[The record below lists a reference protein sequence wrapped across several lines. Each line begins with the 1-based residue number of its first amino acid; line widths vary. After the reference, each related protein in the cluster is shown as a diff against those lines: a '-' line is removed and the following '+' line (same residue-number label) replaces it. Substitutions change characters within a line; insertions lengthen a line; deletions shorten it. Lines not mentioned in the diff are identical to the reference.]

1 MPDATLAPV
10 AALNTATAE
19 FTAACSYIKT
29 HSPSEGRCSRCG
41 ARCRVA
47 RHEVMT
53 PAGLAM
59 LGDRCAEI
67 VLGGFR
73 PWESKSNGKGG
84 VSAPEEDDDDTLTVA
99 FPEYGPKP
107 GTIAARFGGTCS
119 CGRSFAAGAEIVYA
133 GGVEGCEGCDFGRG
147 AALPVGDDF
156 LIQIDAMRAEL
167 DVAIYNSKRWGPY
180 SRGKALRKRHDA
192 ALAHWIRLPSER
204 QKELV
209 EARDAAKAAKLAK
222 ASK

>member
-1 MPDATLAPV
+1 MPDAAPIALASAVTLN
-10 AALNTATAE
+10 NTAAD
-19 FTAACSYIKT
+19 FTAGCTYVTT

-53 PAGLAM
+53 PAGLAL

-73 PWESKSNGKGG
+73 PWESKSGGKGG
-84 VSAPEEDDDDTLTVA
+84 VSAPEEDDDDTAVLT
-99 FPEYGPKP
+99 FPAYSPKP
-107 GTIAARFGGTCS
+107 RTMISRYAGTCS
-119 CGRSFAAGAEIVYA
+119 CGRPFSAGAEIVYA
-133 GGVEGCEGCDFGRG
+133 GGGVEGCEPCDFGRG
-147 AALPVGDDF
+147 PALPVSDDF
-156 LIQIDAMRAEL
+156 LTQIDGMRAEM
-167 DVAIYNSKRWGPY
+167 DRAIYGGRRGAASG
-180 SRGKALRKRHDA
+180 GKALRARHDA

-204 QKELV
+204 QAELV
-209 EARDAAKAAKLAK
+209 AARDGTK

>member
-1 MPDATLAPV
+1 
-10 AALNTATAE
+10 
-19 FTAACSYIKT
+19 
-29 HSPSEGRCSRCG
+29 
-41 ARCRVA
+41 
-47 RHEVMT
+47 MT

-73 PWESKSNGKGG
+73 PWESKGGGKGG
-84 VSAPEEDDDDTLTVA
+84 VSAPEDAEGDDTLTVA

-107 GTIAARFGGTCS
+107 RTIAARFGGTCS

-133 GGVEGCEGCDFGRG
+133 NGVEGCEGCDFGRG
-147 AALPVGDDF
+147 PVLPVGDDF

-167 DVAIYNSKRWGPY
+167 DAAIYNSKRWGPY
-180 SRGKALRKRHDA
+180 IRGKALRKRHDA
-192 ALAHWIRLPSER
+192 ALARLIRLPSER

-209 EARDAAKAAKLAK
+209 EARDAAKA
-222 ASK
+222 SK